1 MRALQE
7 RGSTPEAVG
16 GYAEAAVRGAMV
28 SEDGA
33 RTRQRARRQ
42 ARRSRTKKVS
52 AVIGAL

>member
-16 GYAEAAVRGAMV
+16 GYAKAAVRGAMV